1 MSSPAV
7 FFDRDGTLIQ
17 NVPYPNRVEDVH
29 VFPGT
34 REVLEK
40 LRAAGFLNIIVTNQ
54 SGFARGLVTPDGYK
68 AVHGAMLLALGPE
81 NIAGTYM
88 CPDFAERRKPSPE
101 MVFEAARD
109 FEIDLSRSF
118 FIGDKASDVECGQRA
133 GVRTIFV
140 ETGCDLEG
148 GVKPDFV
155 AKDLAAAA
163 DYILAGARA

>member
-1 MSSPAV
+1 ME
-7 FFDRDGTLIQ
+7 

-34 REVLEK
+34 RETLEK

-68 AVHGAMLLALGPE
+68 AVHGALLLALGPE

-109 FEIDLSRSF
+109 FDIDLARSF
-118 FIGDKASDVECGQRA
+118 FIGDKTSDIECGRRA
-133 GVRTIFV
+133 GTRTILV
-140 ETGCDLEG
+140 ETGCEHDA
-148 GVKPDFV
+148 KSQPDFV